1 MRYRRVMWAE
11 ALELLEQAERLHKQ
25 FFQRAESTSGPTWEP
40 PADVFETESGLLLLI
55 ALPGVPPEQ
64 VRITMEERSLCV
76 SGNRT
81 WPQEGRHARIWRLEI
96 PQGRFERRIEL
107 PPGAYELERQELTHG
122 CVAVYLRR
130 L

>member
-1 MRYRRVMWAE
+1 MHYRRAMWAE

-25 FFQRAESTSGPTWEP
+25 FFQCAASTSGPSWEA
-40 PADVFETESGLLLLI
+40 PADVFETDHGLLLLI

-64 VRITMEERSLCV
+64 VRVILERGSVHV

-81 WPQEGRHARIWRLEI
+81 WPAEVRHARIRRLEI
-96 PQGRFERRIEL
+96 PQGRFERRLDL
-107 PPGAYELERQELTHG
+107 PDGRFEIERQELIHG
-122 CVAVYLRR
+122 CVAIHLRR